1 MASQSSTSTLGLS
14 VSTIFTLLPAQTE
27 LSTETLTT
35 RISGAW
41 YSLKFSVILFIS
53 IFLRLFFA
61 NMEDASHSKSLMRG
75 QIKTTKIGLS

>member
-61 NMEDASHSKSLMRG
+61 NMEDSSHSKSLMRG